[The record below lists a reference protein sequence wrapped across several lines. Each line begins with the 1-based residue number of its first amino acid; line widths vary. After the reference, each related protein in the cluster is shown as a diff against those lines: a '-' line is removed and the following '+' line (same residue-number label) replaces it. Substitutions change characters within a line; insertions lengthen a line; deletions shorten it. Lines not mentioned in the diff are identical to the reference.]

1 MKKLNNMKKLFLL
14 LLCVVCSLQM
24 SAQFSG
30 SGSGTSSDPYLI
42 FNPNQLNQ
50 IRNFLNTSGVYFKL
64 MDDIDLKDWI
74 ADNNPTQ
81 GWQPTGI
88 SSSPFKGVLEGNG
101 HKITNFTVS
110 RSSTD
115 YVGFFGCTD
124 GATISNLEIDGT
136 VNGKGYTGGLIGS
149 CTSSTVSSC
158 SFNGDVTGGERT
170 GGMFGFVTS
179 STITNCS
186 TDGSVTSSNQ
196 YIGGLIGYEDSGSS
210 LSGCSVQ
217 GNVTGI
223 DNIGGFCGYVASS
236 ITCDKCYTKNDKVLG
251 ANNVG
256 GFIGMSGSSTTLS
269 TTLTRSGSISN
280 VVGTLDNI
288 GGFVGKIEGE
298 GIKIDNCFSVGDIDS
313 DGNYVGGF
321 VGYIYITSISDGNIS
336 NSYHIGKIY
345 GNNYIGGLFGKLLGY
360 LYYHINIQKC
370 YSKSSIRGNQ
380 YVGGIV
386 GNCSDA
392 ATLKSNVSANDEIN
406 ATKGNVGRIY
416 GTIGT
421 SGITI
426 GANGSSAENKGL
438 VTTKLISNG
447 ITLTPDDDL
456 QNGTSVGLATLKLK
470 ATYMGIGWDFTNNW
484 SIQETECFPYKLE
497 QTAPPVIQSNPVSGA
512 TTINGKSVDG
522 GTVEVTVGG
531 KTYTAVSSSNQWMVT
546 TDALQAGD
554 LISVCAKADGKQQSY
569 YATQY
574 VGFSG
579 KGTKAEPYLV
589 FTAADLQG
597 INSMSY
603 YKLMNDVDLTSWISK
618 NSPTTGWIPVGRE
631 HAVMK
636 YFDGNGHKITGLWT
650 NTTDN
655 YTGLFANSSNDTI
668 ANVTV
673 VVAEGK
679 SVKGGDYTGILIGK
693 NQNGTI
699 LNCTITG
706 DVSGTGHVGGVAG
719 YSSND
724 SIVKCIV
731 KGDVTSSGST
741 AGFVGGVAGYSN
753 SIIKNS
759 AYIGNLSAAD
769 ENTNAGGIAGYS
781 EKEISLSYTTGNVSA
796 TGKSSIA
803 GGLVGTSKANI
814 SNCYSTSAV
823 KSTNYAAGIAGYSFG
838 DISKCYSA
846 GDIKCDSV
854 GAGVVGYNDNTGA
867 TTSYCLAA
875 NNIIDVAKAK
885 GIATRVIGGYRNN
898 APDPKKNNY
907 ALKTMAV
914 SVNNVPQIIYDDL
927 LNGIAKTA
935 DETKLKATYELLGW
949 DLTNVWDI
957 NSGIAYPYLR
967 SNAAVPDTTSHG
979 GGTGQ
984 DTTVVH
990 KDIYNTFAINDTTG
1004 NAGVQ
1009 IKLPILMNNRDSITA
1024 FQMDLY
1030 LPNGVSVAKDAD
1042 DEYMISWSDRTTAN
1056 KHMLSYAKQSDGAM
1070 RIIGLSMTNAVFK
1083 GNSGP
1088 LLYVT
1093 LNVADTIADGDYT
1106 VMIKNMKLST
1116 PKAVEYDVDETKAK
1130 LTLSSYRLG
1139 DVDNNGSITIS
1150 DAVAIVNYLLGN
1162 PGTPFIFKA
1171 ADLDKNSSI
1180 TINDAVLL
1188 VKALLGQV
1196 SLAKS
1201 SSAIKA
1207 TANSN
1212 TADMEVLP
1220 FSINAGEEKT
1230 INVLLNNTE
1239 DNVTA
1244 FQFDVNL
1251 PEGLTS
1257 ESCEKADGRLS
1268 ESHTLFSSHLANN
1281 DMRIV
1286 CLSMTNA
1293 SVNGTSGA
1301 VASIKVKASDNLASG
1316 IYYLTLSNIHIAHPS
1331 GLNEM
1336 TPSDSKS
1343 AIYAGGTTNIG
1354 SVATDGLI
1362 ISTGKGMISVTSN
1375 AEQCVKILSIDG
1387 KLVDNYTLSAGEN
1400 RTTHVASGLYLVNNK
1415 KVVVR

>member
-1 MKKLNNMKKLFLL
+1 LIY
-14 LLCVVCSLQM
+14 
-24 SAQFSG
+24 SAS
-30 SGSGTSSDPYLI
+30 
-42 FNPNQLNQ
+42 
-50 IRNFLNTSGVYFKL
+50 
-64 MDDIDLKDWI
+64 
-74 ADNNPTQ
+74 
-81 GWQPTGI
+81 
-88 SSSPFKGVLEGNG
+88 E
-101 HKITNFTVS
+101 
-110 RSSTD
+110 
-115 YVGFFGCTD
+115 
-124 GATISNLEIDGT
+124 
-136 VNGKGYTGGLIGS
+136 
-149 CTSSTVSSC
+149 
-158 SFNGDVTGGERT
+158 
-170 GGMFGFVTS
+170 
-179 STITNCS
+179 
-186 TDGSVTSSNQ
+186 
-196 YIGGLIGYEDSGSS
+196 
-210 LSGCSVQ
+210 
-217 GNVTGI
+217 
-223 DNIGGFCGYVASS
+223 
-236 ITCDKCYTKNDKVLG
+236 
-251 ANNVG
+251 
-256 GFIGMSGSSTTLS
+256 
-269 TTLTRSGSISN
+269 
-280 VVGTLDNI
+280 
-288 GGFVGKIEGE
+288 
-298 GIKIDNCFSVGDIDS
+298 
-313 DGNYVGGF
+313 
-321 VGYIYITSISDGNIS
+321 
-336 NSYHIGKIY
+336 
-345 GNNYIGGLFGKLLGY
+345 
-360 LYYHINIQKC
+360 
-370 YSKSSIRGNQ
+370 
-380 YVGGIV
+380 
-386 GNCSDA
+386 
-392 ATLKSNVSANDEIN
+392 
-406 ATKGNVGRIY
+406 
-416 GTIGT
+416 
-421 SGITI
+421 
-426 GANGSSAENKGL
+426 
-438 VTTKLISNG
+438 
-447 ITLTPDDDL
+447 
-456 QNGTSVGLATLKLK
+456 
-470 ATYMGIGWDFTNNW
+470 
-484 SIQETECFPYKLE
+484 
-497 QTAPPVIQSNPVSGA
+497 
-512 TTINGKSVDG
+512 
-522 GTVEVTVGG
+522 
-531 KTYTAVSSSNQWMVT
+531 
-546 TDALQAGD
+546 
-554 LISVCAKADGKQQSY
+554 
-569 YATQY
+569 
-574 VGFSG
+574 
-579 KGTKAEPYLV
+579 
-589 FTAADLQG
+589 LQG
-597 INSMSY
+597 INKKAY
-603 YKLMNDVDLTSWISK
+603 YKEMADIDLTSWITNHS
-618 NSPTTGWIPVGRE
+618 SDAGWIPIGRNG
-631 HAVMK
+631 AVMK

-699 LNCTITG
+699 LNCTLTG
-706 DVSGTGHVGGVAG
+706 DVSGTGHVGGAAG

-759 AYIGNLSAAD
+759 AYIGNLSATD

-803 GGLVGTSKANI
+803 GGLVGTSKSDI

-823 KSTNYAAGIAGYSFG
+823 RSTNYAAGIAGYSFG

-854 GAGVVGYNDNTGA
+854 GAGVVGYNDNTSA

-898 APDPKKNNY
+898 APDPEKNNY

-914 SVNNVPQIIYDDL
+914 SVNNVPQVIYDDL
-927 LNGIAKTA
+927 LNGIAKTEN
-935 DETKLKATYELLGW
+935 ETKLRTTYDLLSW
-949 DLTNVWDI
+949 DFKNIW
-957 NSGIAYPYLR
+957 GIKNGSTYPYLLN
-967 SNAAVPDTTSHG
+967 NAEVRDSIIV
-979 GGTGQ
+979 Q
-984 DTTVVH
+984 
-990 KDIYNTFAINDTTG
+990 KDIYNTFAINDTTE
-1004 NAGVQ
+1004 NAGIQ

-1042 DEYMISWSDRTTAN
+1042 DEYMISWSNRTTTG

-1230 INVLLNNTE
+1230 INVLLNNPE

-1251 PEGLTS
+1251 PKGLTS

-1293 SVNGTSGA
+1293 AVNGTNGA

-1336 TPSDSKS
+1336 TPSDCKS

-1354 SVATDGLI
+1354 SVATNGLI
-1362 ISTGKGMISVTSN
+1362 ITTGKGMISVTSN
-1375 AEQCVKILSIDG
+1375 AERCVKILSIDG
-1387 KLVDNYTLSAGEN
+1387 KFVDNYTLSAGEN